1 MTNLPITGDFTV
13 TAVYGQSGKYW
24 KDGHKGIDIVSSDKT
39 VYGTCDGTVRVVAFD
54 KNGWG
59 NYVSVGDMRGRRHI
73 FCHLDKVYV
82 KPGDKITRTTVIGI
96 MGSTGNVSGLHLHYQ
111 INDSEGNPVN
121 PADYLGVPN
130 LKGNYR
136 TEEFGMSA
144 YNDWDKVSSW
154 AKDAVK
160 KVTEYGI
167 MQGDNNGNFNPKD
180 NITREEVAMV
190 MANFI
195 KLGKE

>member
-1 MTNLPITGDFTV
+1 
-13 TAVYGQSGKYW
+13 
-24 KDGHKGIDIVSSDKT
+24 
-39 VYGTCDGTVRVVAFD
+39 
-54 KNGWG
+54 
-59 NYVSVGDMRGRRHI
+59 
-73 FCHLDKVYV
+73 
-82 KPGDKITRTTVIGI
+82 
-96 MGSTGNVSGLHLHYQ
+96 
-111 INDSEGNPVN
+111 
-121 PADYLGVPN
+121 
-130 LKGNYR
+130 
-136 TEEFGMSA
+136 MSA